1 MMMYVEVLKICDRHA
16 ERLQW
21 AMHEMQGR
29 LPFDA
34 HVLGELSGIELAILD
49 QFTARFSKLQDMMGA
64 KLFPVILELTKEQ
77 GELSGFIDKLNRLE
91 KNGVIASAHDW
102 LILAE
107 MRNSFSHEY
116 PDEPEIQASLLNKS
130 FVLANELLATLD
142 DVKSYAN
149 RYVSEG

>member
-1 MMMYVEVLKICDRHA
+1 M
-16 ERLQW
+16 
-21 AMHEMQGR
+21 
-29 LPFDA
+29 
-34 HVLGELSGIELAILD
+34 
-49 QFTARFSKLQDMMGA
+49 
-64 KLFPVILELTKEQ
+64 ILELTKEQ

-116 PDEPEIQASLLNKS
+116 SDEPEIQASLLNKA
-130 FVLANELLATLD
+130 FVLANDLLATLD